1 MTYEKEVN
9 VYNQGAVKNGIENA
23 EKTATRF
30 ITDDTDGIFVHPE
43 GEGPNDTTTP
53 TGWRIRDALE
63 LLKTG
68 ISYFKAWIDS
78 SNIARVRVGRE
89 DAGHTDI
96 DSNGLRVFGGNGSNQ
111 LANIGYGEGNA
122 QDGGT
127 ATEPYYTL
135 GTRYIE
141 QGERVGNFSVAE
153 GENVEAR
160 GYTAHGEG
168 HETQAIGA
176 MSHAEGSYSV
186 ASGQSSHAEGSG
198 GTASGTASHKEGSG
212 GTASGLA
219 SHTEGVGC
227 TASAQSA
234 HAGGNSSVAS
244 GQGSFAHG
252 ENVRATGS
260 GCAAV
265 GEYNSYSNQYAFA
278 VGNGDATTRKNA
290 FTVGKSG
297 NAYFEGRMMCGSMA
311 DGTSSH
317 AMFAKGSAS
326 KTSSSVAA
334 NGTQRVAIDITKNGY
349 IPMAIAGV
357 QLTGSAFTYYA
368 ATITTTTS
376 PSGDTY
382 EAVVYVKNNG
392 SSASTT
398 GINLIIFYIAESAV

>member
-1 MTYEKEVN
+1 MTYEKEVS

-53 TGWRIRDALE
+53 TGWKIRDALE
-63 LLKTG
+63 LFING
-68 ISYFKAWIDS
+68 IVHFKVWYES
-78 SNIARVRVGRE
+78 QIAKVRVGRE

-96 DSNGLRVFGGNGSNQ
+96 DSNGLRVYGGDGTNQ

-122 QDGGT
+122 QNGGT

-135 GTRYIE
+135 GTRSIE

-160 GYTAHGEG
+160 GYASHGEG

-176 MSHAEGSYSV
+176 MSHAEGSYSI
-186 ASGQSSHAEGSG
+186 ATGQASHAEGSG
-198 GTASGTASHKEGSG
+198 GTASGTAAHKEGSG
-212 GTASGLA
+212 GTASGFA
-219 SHTEGVGC
+219 SHAEGIGC
-227 TASAQSA
+227 TASAQGA

-278 VGNGDATTRKNA
+278 VGNGNATTRKNA

-297 NAYFEGRMMCGSMA
+297 NAYFAGRMMSGSME
-311 DGTSSH
+311 DGSSSH
-317 AMFAKGSAS
+317 AMFVKSGKS
-326 KTSSSVAA
+326 KTSASVAS
-334 NGTQRVAIDITKNGY
+334 GKTGRVEIDLTSDNY
-349 IPMAIAGV
+349 IPLAIAGI
-357 QLTGSAFTYYA
+357 QLTNSAFTYYT
-368 ATITTTTS
+368 ATMTVEEAPT
-376 PSGDTY
+376 GDTY
-382 EAVVYVKNNG
+382 SAVINVKNNG
-392 SSASTT
+392 SSAGTT
-398 GINLIIFYIAESAV
+398 GVNLIILYIAKSAI

>member
-1 MTYEKEVN
+1 MTYEKEVS

-186 ASGQSSHAEGSG
+186 ASGQASHAEGSG
-198 GTASGTASHKEGSG
+198 GTASGTSSHKEGSG

-234 HAGGNSSVAS
+234 HAGGDSSIAS

-252 ENVRATGS
+252 ENVRTTGS

-317 AMFAKGSAS
+317 AMFAKEAKSWTSAS
-326 KTSSSVAA
+326 VEAGATKRESISLNKT
-334 NGTQRVAIDITKNGY
+334 GY
-349 IPMAIAGV
+349 TPWGIEGI
-357 QLTGSAFTYYA
+357 QLTNSNFTYYTQ
-368 ATITTTTS
+368 TI
-376 PSGDTY
+376 SGS
-382 EAVVYVKNNG
+382 EAVVYIKNNG
-392 SSASTT
+392 TTAATT
-398 GINLIIFYIAESAV
+398 GIKLDVSFIASSAL